1 MNWKLSSNPKLIINL
16 DNETFY
22 PIENEEFQKFL
33 NNGGNP
39 ISADPEAKK
48 PDWGKFRF
56 SLGGN
61 FAFRRM
67 RLALKSSLDG
77 DEAMQNAV
85 YFTLLESHEWAYLCA
100 YWNTAW
106 YFCPTVSRPNK
117 LETSD
122 WNLLLIE
129 CGLDQYVSFL
139 ADGQMVETALVSH
152 S

>member
-1 MNWKLSSNPKLIINL
+1 MNWKLSSNPKLIIKL

-22 PIENEEFQKFL
+22 PTENEEFQKFL
-33 NNGGNP
+33 ISGGVALP
-39 ISADPEAKK
+39 ADIDAKK

-67 RLALKSSLDG
+67 RLALKGSPDG
-77 DEAMQNAV
+77 DEAMQNAL
-85 YFTLLESHEWAYLCA
+85 FFALLESQEWAYLVA

-106 YFCPTVSRPNK
+106 YFCPTISRPK
-117 LETSD
+117 ELETSD
-122 WNLLLIE
+122 WNLLLAE

-139 ADGQMVETALVSH
+139 ADGQMIETALLSH